1 MELEKCIE
9 LDYTV
14 KLFIQNAGEIPMIKC
29 RNCDYENPD
38 DSRFCNQC
46 GTQFETPGDISE
58 IPTMTRQTPIEDLN
72 PGSTFAGRYQI
83 IEELGIG
90 GMGTVYKAV
99 DMTINE
105 KVALKLIN
113 PEIATNRKT
122 IERFQNEL
130 RFARQVSH
138 KNVCRMY
145 HLSKEKDSHYIVME
159 YIRGENLKSMIRM
172 TKQLSIRTAVNVA
185 KQVCEGLAEAHRMGV
200 VHRDLKPSNIMIDR
214 AGNVR
219 IMDFGIARSITAQG
233 ITGPGVMVGTPEYM
247 SPEQVDGK
255 KADERSDIYSLGII
269 LYEMVTGRVPF
280 GGDTPL
286 SIALKHK
293 NEIPRNPKKVNAQIT
308 EALSQMIMKCL
319 EKKREKRYQN
329 AAELLQDLNEI
340 EKRLPTTEST
350 IPRRKPVTT
359 REITVKFSL
368 KKLLVPVCVVAAII
382 ILSVFGWRYFFG
394 ETGTVPLEEM
404 VKVAVIHF
412 QNQTGNVNYNYL
424 QEAIPN
430 LLITSLEQNRY
441 IRVITWERLR
451 DLLRQTGR
459 DNVEVIDRDLGFE
472 LCRQEG
478 VDAIVL
484 GSFIKAE
491 ETFATDVKVLNVET
505 KNLIKSTSSRGI
517 GVDSILNKQIDELSR
532 EISRGIGLSEKKAK
546 PTKVQIADVTTKN
559 MEAYNY
565 FLRGREDL
573 EKFYYADARRS
584 LERAVELDPEFA
596 LAHLYLARVYSFLG
610 NSVKTK
616 EEIEKFQKLGRKKVK
631 GLDGL
636 YTEAFMATFENKE
649 KGQEKYFKLLKEIAK
664 KYPDEKRVH
673 FDLAKYYQGQ
683 GMTQEAIKEFNTAL
697 KLDPKFGYA
706 INQLA
711 YLYSSR
717 NEFEKALEY
726 FKKYAEVSPGNANP
740 FDSMGEMY
748 FRMGK
753 LDQAVEKFRDA
764 LEIKPDFSSGWKIS
778 YIYALQEDYDEA
790 FKWVDQ
796 YIDQAPSLPLK
807 SVGYQLKAFYY
818 HILGNLEQA
827 FKAIDKAEELAW
839 KEKDMNLVDVAYRMK
854 LWICYEWGKIGLYR
868 DYAKKRMEFRTNND
882 LGDEN
887 YNNILF
893 NFYEGVID
901 VKSGQIE
908 KAKSKLAAI
917 QALIRE
923 LEPKLAK
930 EVKMTT
936 LDYLHIL
943 ILIEEGSVDEAT
955 ELIQKMPPSQV
966 SFNIVVTFIR
976 RNLPFDDDLMARAL
990 LKKGEMDKAIA
1001 DYERITTLNLN
1012 IGLDRPLIHPLS
1024 RYRLAKLYEMTG
1036 QTDKAAEQ
1044 YRKALDIWQNTDD
1057 GLSPVEDA
1065 RQRLSVLENK
1075 TSSH

>member
-1 MELEKCIE
+1 
-9 LDYTV
+9 
-14 KLFIQNAGEIPMIKC
+14 MIKC
-29 RNCDYENPD
+29 QNCDYENPD

-99 DMTINE
+99 DTTINE

-113 PEIATNRKT
+113 PEIATNKKT

-145 HLSKEKDSHYIVME
+145 HLGKEKDAHYIVME

-172 TKQLSIRTAVNVA
+172 TKQLSVRTAVNVA

-219 IMDFGIARSITAQG
+219 IMDFGIARSMTAQG

-280 GGDTPL
+280 GGDTAL

-293 NEIPRNPKKVNAQIT
+293 NEIPRNPKKVNIQIP
-308 EALSQMIMKCL
+308 EALSQTIMKCL
-319 EKKREKRYQN
+319 EKKGEKRYQS

-340 EKRLPTTEST
+340 EKRIPTTESK

-368 KKLLVPVCVVAAII
+368 KKILVPACVTAAII
-382 ILSVFGWRYFFG
+382 ILSLFGWRYFFG
-394 ETGTVPLEEM
+394 EPGTVPLEEM
-404 VKVAVIHF
+404 VKVAVISF
-412 QNQTGNVNYNYL
+412 QNQTGNANYNYL

-441 IRVITWERLR
+441 IRVITWERLH
-451 DLLRQTGR
+451 DLLKQIGKE
-459 DNVEVIDRDLGFE
+459 NVEVIDRDLGFE
-472 LCRQEG
+472 LCRHEG
-478 VDAIVL
+478 VNTIVL

-491 ETFATDVKVLNVET
+491 ETFATDVKVLDVET

-546 PTKVQIADVTTKN
+546 PPKVQIAEVTTKN

-573 EKFYYADARRS
+573 EKFYYADARRF

-610 NSVKTK
+610 NSVKMK
-616 EEIEKFQKLGRKKVK
+616 EEIEKFKKFGSKKAK

-636 YTEAFMATFENKE
+636 YTEAFMATLENKE
-649 KGQEKYFKLLKEIAK
+649 KSQEKYFKILKEIAGI
-664 KYPDEKRVH
+664 YPDEKRVH
-673 FDLAKYYQGQ
+673 FDLGVYYSNNK
-683 GMTQEAIKEFNTAL
+683 MTEEAIKEFNKAL
-697 KLDPKFGYA
+697 KLDPNFGYA

-726 FKKYAEVSPGNANP
+726 FKKYAEVSPGDANP

-748 FRMGK
+748 FRMGR
-753 LDQAVEKFRDA
+753 LDESIEKFKEA
-764 LEIKPDFSSGWKIS
+764 LEVKPDFPSSWKIS
-778 YIYALQEDYDEA
+778 YIYALKENYNEA
-790 FKWVDQ
+790 IQWVDQ
-796 YIDQAPSLPLK
+796 YISRAPSLPLK
-807 SVGYQLKAFYY
+807 SLGCQLKAFYY
-818 HILGNLEQA
+818 YILGNLEQA
-827 FKAIDKAEELAW
+827 FKMVDKAEELAW

-854 LWICYEWGKIGLYR
+854 LWICYEWSKIELFR
-868 DYAKKRMEFRTNND
+868 DYAQKRMEFRTKNNI
-882 LGDEN
+882 GDEN
-887 YNNILF
+887 YNNILS

-908 KAKSKLAAI
+908 KAKSELKAI
-917 QALIRE
+917 QTLLPALE
-923 LEPKLAK
+923 SKLVK
-930 EVKMTT
+930 ETKTNT

-943 ILIEEGSVDEAT
+943 ILIEEGSADEAI
-955 ELIQKMPPSQV
+955 EFIKKMPPPKV
-966 SFNIVVTFIR
+966 SFNAVVTFIR

-990 LKKGEMDKAIA
+990 LKKGEIDKAIT
-1001 DYERITTLNLN
+1001 DYERITTLNLD

-1024 RYRLAKLYEMTG
+1024 CYRLAKLYEETG
-1036 QTDKAAEQ
+1036 QNEKAAEQ
-1044 YRKALDIWQNTDD
+1044 YRKVLDIWENADE
-1057 GLSPVEDA
+1057 GLSQVEDSK
-1065 RQRLSVLENK
+1065 QRLVALKSK
-1075 TSSH
+1075 SSSR

>member
-1 MELEKCIE
+1 
-9 LDYTV
+9 
-14 KLFIQNAGEIPMIKC
+14 MIKC
-29 RNCDYENPD
+29 QNCDYENLD
-38 DSRFCNQC
+38 DSRFCSQC

-99 DMTINE
+99 DTTINE

-113 PEIATNRKT
+113 PEIATNKKT

-145 HLSKEKDSHYIVME
+145 HLSKEKDTHYIVME
-159 YIRGENLKSMIRM
+159 YIRGENLKSMVRM
-172 TKQLSIRTAVNVA
+172 TKQLSVRTAVSVA

-214 AGNVR
+214 VGNVR
-219 IMDFGIARSITAQG
+219 IMDFGIARSMTAQG

-247 SPEQVDGK
+247 SPEQVEGK

-280 GGDTPL
+280 GGETPL

-293 NEIPRNPKKVNAQIT
+293 NEIPRNPKKINVQIP

-319 EKKREKRYQN
+319 EKKAERRYQS
-329 AAELLQDLNEI
+329 AAELLHDLDEV
-340 EKRLPTTEST
+340 EKRLPTTESD

-359 REITVKFSL
+359 REITVKFSM
-368 KKLLVPVCVVAAII
+368 KKILVPACIAAAII
-382 ILSVFGWRYFFG
+382 ILSLFGWRYFFG
-394 ETGTVPLEEM
+394 EPGAVPLEET
-404 VKVAVIHF
+404 VKVAVISF
-412 QNQTGNVNYNYL
+412 QNQTGNANYNYL

-441 IRVITWERLR
+441 IRVITWERLH
-451 DLLRQTGR
+451 DLLKQLGR
-459 DNVEVIDRDLGFE
+459 EDVEVIDRDLGFE
-472 LCRQEG
+472 LCRHEG

-491 ETFATDVKVLNVET
+491 ETFATDVKVLDVET

-532 EISRGIGLSEKKAK
+532 EISRGVGLSEKKAR
-546 PTKVQIADVTTKN
+546 PPKVQIAEVTTKN

-573 EKFYYADARRS
+573 EKFYYPDARWS
-584 LERAVELDPEFA
+584 LEKAVELDPEFA
-596 LAHLYLARVYSFLG
+596 LAHLYLARVYSLLG
-610 NSVKTK
+610 NSVRMK
-616 EEIEKFQKLGRKKVK
+616 EEIEKFKKFGRKKVK

-636 YTEAFMATFENKE
+636 YTEAFMATLENSE
-649 KGQEKYFKLLKEIAK
+649 KGQEKYFKLLKEIVS

-683 GMTQEAIKEFNTAL
+683 GMTQKAIEEFNKAL

-711 YLYSSR
+711 YLYSGM
-717 NEFEKALEY
+717 NEFETALEY
-726 FKKYAEVSPGNANP
+726 FKEYAAVSPGDANP
-740 FDSMGEMY
+740 YDSMGEMY

-753 LDQAVEKFRDA
+753 LDESIERFKEAIEV
-764 LEIKPDFSSGWKIS
+764 KPDFPSGWKIS
-778 YIYALQEDYDEA
+778 YIYALKENYDEA
-790 FKWVDQ
+790 FKWIDQ
-796 YIDQAPSLPLK
+796 HISQAPSLPLK
-807 SVGYQLKAFYY
+807 SYGYQLKAFYHY
-818 HILGNLEQA
+818 ILGNLEQA
-827 FKAIDKAEELAW
+827 FKTVDKAEELAW
-839 KEKDMNLVDVAYRMK
+839 KENDTSLVDLAYRMK
-854 LWICYEWGKIGLYR
+854 LWICYEWGRIELFR
-868 DYAKKRMEFRTNND
+868 DCAKDRMEFRTRNNI
-882 LGDEN
+882 GDEN
-887 YNNILF
+887 YNNILQ

-901 VKSGQIE
+901 VRSGQIE
-908 KAKSKLAAI
+908 EAKSKLKAI
-917 QALIRE
+917 QALLPE
-923 LEPKLAK
+923 LESKLAK
-930 EVKMTT
+930 ETKMTT

-943 ILIEEGSVDEAT
+943 ILIEEGSADEAI
-955 ELIQKMPPSQV
+955 EFIKKMPPPKV
-966 SFNIVVTFIR
+966 SFNLIMTFIR

-990 LKKGEMDKAIA
+990 LKKGEINKAIA

-1024 RYRLAKLYEMTG
+1024 CYRLAKLYEETG
-1036 QTDKAAEQ
+1036 QFEKAAEQ
-1044 YRKALDIWQNTDD
+1044 YRKALNIWENADE
-1057 GLSPVEDA
+1057 GLSQMEDS
-1065 RQRLSVLENK
+1065 RQRLAALKSK
-1075 TSSH
+1075 TSSR